1 MDLFTS
7 RGASILADTT
17 KKASTPWLLMP
28 ERLAQ
33 NSSFHFPLRGTVAFL
48 RRPQIRLEAFSMMGE
63 AFYDR
68 TNITSENFVNHVSLQ
83 STPLLTTIRHRS

>member
-1 MDLFTS
+1 
-7 RGASILADTT
+7 
-17 KKASTPWLLMP
+17 MP
-28 ERLAQ
+28 EQLAL

-48 RRPQIRLEAFSMMGE
+48 RRPQIRLEALGE

-68 TNITSENFVNHVSLQ
+68 TNITSENFVNQVSPQ